1 MADKEN
7 PEDRRADPEQ
17 IETNDYEGPDRRKRA
32 PGSVGRRHSDRK
44 GPRHA
49 RDFWLFLVT
58 LLVFFAL
65 HNSNNTANNAKKLSQ
80 SNRDVIHNV
89 QEGRTTGSAIS
100 CAVISAFGQAGKEVI
115 SGSANA
121 PENALTIFLEQHGY
135 PPQKARRQQAVAA
148 GDAYIKSISD
158 AIENKVGHKG
168 DNLVKP
174 DGTINC
180 KKLAAL
186 SNLKVK

>member
-65 HNSNNTANNAKKLSQ
+65 HNSNDTANSAKDTAQK
-80 SNRDVIHNV
+80 NRDVIHKV

-100 CAVISAFGQAGKEVI
+100 CAVISAFGVAGKEVI
-115 SGSANA
+115 SGSANS
-121 PENALTIFLEQHGY
+121 PETALTRFLEQHGY
-135 PPQKARRQQAVAA
+135 PSQKIRSAQAVAA
-148 GDAYIKSISD
+148 GNAYIKSISD
-158 AIENKVGHKG
+158 SIERKIGHKG
-168 DNLVKP
+168 DGLVRK
-174 DGTINC
+174 DGTIDC
-180 KKLAAL
+180 TKLAAL
-186 SNLKVK
+186 SNLKIK